1 MKVLVVGGGAREH
14 ALCLALSRD
23 PAVSSLLCAPGNAGI
38 ADIATV
44 LPIAV
49 GDPSAVAELA
59 ADAGVDLVVI
69 GPEVPLVAGAAD
81 AVRATGIACFGP
93 SAGAARIEGS
103 KSFAKEVMAAAGV
116 PTAASRVCTD
126 LDEVAVAL
134 DEFGPPYVV
143 KDDGLAAGKGVVVT
157 TDQAVAL
164 THAASCQRVV
174 VEEFLDGPELSL
186 FAITDGSTALPLAP
200 AQDFKRLGDGDTGPN
215 TGGMGAYSPLPW
227 APKELVDEV
236 VADVVMPT
244 VAELRRRG
252 TPFSG
257 LLYAG
262 LALTANGVRVVE
274 FNARFGDPETQ
285 VVLARLRT
293 PLAGLL
299 RSAATGT
306 LGDHPPLDWD
316 EVAAVTVVMAAAG
329 YPANPRAGD
338 PVSGVGAANQIEGV
352 QVFHAGT
359 ARDAAGR
366 LVTAGGR
373 VVSVTGVGQDVAQ
386 ARERAYTA
394 VDLIDFPGAH
404 YRRDIAAAAVIQP
417 GRGREDR

>member
-38 ADIATV
+38 ADIAIV
-44 LPIAV
+44 VPVAV
-49 GDPSAVAELA
+49 ADPSAIADLA
-59 ADAGVDLVVI
+59 ADAGADLVVI

-81 AVRATGIACFGP
+81 AVRAAGIACFGP
-93 SAGAARIEGS
+93 SAAAAGIEGS
-103 KSFAKEVMAAAGV
+103 KAFAKEIMAAAGV
-116 PTAASRVCTD
+116 PTAASRVCVAPE
-126 LDEVAVAL
+126 EVAIAL

-157 TDQAVAL
+157 TDRAVAL
-164 THAASCQRVV
+164 AHAASCQRVV

-186 FAITDGSTALPLAP
+186 FAITDGRTALPLAP
-200 AQDFKRLGDGDTGPN
+200 AQDFKRVGDGDTGPN
-215 TGGMGAYSPLPW
+215 TGGMGAYSPVPW
-227 APKELVDEV
+227 APKDLMDEV
-236 VADVVMPT
+236 VTDVVIPT
-244 VAELRRRG
+244 VAEMQRRAM
-252 TPFSG
+252 PFSG

-262 LALTANGVRVVE
+262 LALTAKGVRVVE

-299 RSAATGT
+299 WSASTGA
-306 LGDHPPLDWD
+306 LAGHPPLEWD
-316 EVAAVTVVMAAAG
+316 EGAAVTVVMAAAG
-329 YPANPRAGD
+329 YPQNPRKGD
-338 PVSGVGAANQIEGV
+338 PISGVDAANQLDGV
-352 QVFHAGT
+352 QVLHAGT

-373 VVSVTGVGQDVAQ
+373 VLSVTGVGQDVRQ
-386 ARERAYTA
+386 ARDRAYAT
-394 VDLIDFPGAH
+394 VGLIDFPGAH
-404 YRRDIAAAAVIQP
+404 YRHDIAAAAVTQP
-417 GRGREDR
+417 GGVGS